1 MSSGGGLKNREEQ
14 SKKLEVTVYNGR
26 RGREGE
32 PSTSTANCIEND
44 DEGRHGWWEVTSSP
58 GSLLGRMETL
68 GQVCVL
74 LGAKNNTIL
83 MKYMIKENCATHEKT
98 IL

>member
-1 MSSGGGLKNREEQ
+1 M
-14 SKKLEVTVYNGR
+14 
-26 RGREGE
+26 
-32 PSTSTANCIEND
+32 
-44 DEGRHGWWEVTSSP
+44 TSSP
-58 GSLLGRMETL
+58 GSLSGRIETL

-83 MKYMIKENCATHEKT
+83 VKYMIKENCATHEKT

>member
-1 MSSGGGLKNREEQ
+1 M
-14 SKKLEVTVYNGR
+14 
-26 RGREGE
+26 
-32 PSTSTANCIEND
+32 
-44 DEGRHGWWEVTSSP
+44 TSSP
-58 GSLLGRMETL
+58 GSLSGRIELL

-83 MKYMIKENCATHEKT
+83 VKYMIKENCATHEKT